1 MCLSPARHLAQRH
14 TRAVGQVQG
23 KLPIQSAQTS
33 HLQCHLETTCRTPFL
48 PSDLDSAALLLMVD
62 AGNAPAHLQR
72 RLDSVPPSTIIFSS
86 IPFVLTW
93 IAAVVIA
100 QQRLF
105 PILSNDE
112 SKRRDALPVFN
123 KDGSKPSAYNLREQ
137 WRRPSAQGLASVVF
151 STSIGLSTVLVE
163 LLLCEISNTLNPAA
177 RGLALRVTLSLLLV
191 LSILVTPALEIHG
204 LVKSLFGS
212 STESTSTRKT
222 PSRIRIVLEVALLA
236 AWLLVFWYIPQT
248 SILRTRLHSTETG
261 THLESDH
268 AFTEACLERI
278 GIIGVSLMASLAGF
292 AAVSSLWQ
300 TFGVRH
306 RQIRDQD
313 ISRKEAGL
321 SATEEMLA
329 AKQSRLRAVQRKLS
343 EASPSQQPSFM
354 GRMIGSIRGGNSDA
368 QELKAL
374 QMEVSGLETMRYSLS
389 TSLST
394 MRTRFTEQER
404 SRTSTGKLLNVFNTA
419 FAVYC
424 AYRICATSLSSLR
437 RWWQPSHSFATS
449 DPINNVL
456 ALLTTHWD
464 SNLDRDAWSRQISF
478 LLSGV
483 MLLASFSAVLQTF
496 RLFARFAP
504 GLLQHAQTSLPLI
517 ISQVAGTYV
526 ISSALLLRS
535 NLPAEVG
542 GVISEA
548 LGAPLEG
555 RFVEG
560 WFESW
565 FLVAVVL
572 TSMGILV
579 GRKVGG
585 SEEWDEDEGVE
596 MGSKRH

>member
-1 MCLSPARHLAQRH
+1 MLSLDD
-14 TRAVGQVQG
+14 
-23 KLPIQSAQTS
+23 
-33 HLQCHLETTCRTPFL
+33 CNDCR
-48 PSDLDSAALLLMVD
+48 PSY
-62 AGNAPAHLQR
+62 LQR
-72 RLDSVPPSTIIFSS
+72 RLDSVPPSTIVWSS
-86 IPFVLTW
+86 IPFILTW
-93 IAAVVIA
+93 IATAVIA

-105 PILSNDE
+105 PVLS
-112 SKRRDALPVFN
+112 SDAQPKSGLPVFN
-123 KDGSKPSAYNLREQ
+123 KDTFKPSTYNLREKLV
-137 WRRPSAQGLASVVF
+137 RRPSAQRLASVVF
-151 STSIGLSTVLVE
+151 STSIGLSAVLVE

-177 RGLALRVTLSLLLV
+177 RGLALRLTLCSLLV

-204 LVKSLFGS
+204 LAKMILGAPAD
-212 STESTSTRKT
+212 STSTRRTK
-222 PSRIRIVLEVALLA
+222 PRVRVVLETALFA
-236 AWLLVFWYIPQT
+236 AWLVAFWYLPQA
-248 SILRTRLHSTETG
+248 SILRNTLHTNNETHDETE
-261 THLESDH
+261 H

-278 GIIGVSLMASLAGF
+278 GIIGISLMASLSGF

-306 RQIRDQD
+306 RTIREAD
-313 ISRKEAGL
+313 IARKEAGL
-321 SATEEMLA
+321 NATAEMLG
-329 AKQSRLRAVQRKLS
+329 AKQSRLRALQRKIS
-343 EASPSQQPSFM
+343 EASPSGQPGFM
-354 GRMIGSIRGGNSDA
+354 GRMIGSMRGGSSDA

-374 QMEVSGLETMRYSLS
+374 QMEVSGLEAMRFTLS
-389 TSLST
+389 SALSNL
-394 MRTRFTEQER
+394 RTRYAEQER
-404 SRTSTGKLLNVFNTA
+404 SRTRSGKLLNVFNTA

-424 AYRICATSLSSLR
+424 AYRIGATSLSSLR
-437 RWWQPSHSFATS
+437 RWWQPTHSFATS

-464 SNLDRDAWSRQISF
+464 SNLDRAAWSRQISF

-504 GLLQHAQTSLPLI
+504 SLLQHAQTSLPLI

-555 RFVEG
+555 GFVEG
-560 WFESW
+560 WFEGW
-565 FLVAVVL
+565 FLVAVGL
-572 TSMGILV
+572 TATGILI

-585 SEEWDEDEGVE
+585 GEEWDDDGME
-596 MGSKRH
+596 MGKRS